1 MNNIK
6 TRSGM
11 LMTRGVMK
19 MKTDPPSFVCSVR
32 TFKHPQTNVTVTLHP
47 IPNIASRTFFN
58 EMSEQVHLDP
68 KYDIILCEDGRLPFI
83 EGSAEARK
91 VQFFRTI
98 FPIFSHRPVVP
109 SSCTKFEGVTTRDPA
124 ESRMAWTS
132 VTQSLSPG
140 VDPRA
145 RRAVERME
153 SYADGTRVV
162 CPWNIYHH
170 VYFSDKLAELGYEL
184 VEDREAVVINQK
196 QILGL
201 VAVMFIMSMMG
212 GMFVVRVLF
221 GM

>member
-1 MNNIK
+1 
-6 TRSGM
+6 M

-32 TFKHPQTNVTVTLHP
+32 TFKHPTTNVTVSLHP
-47 IPNIASRTFFN
+47 IPNIASRSFFN
-58 EMSEQVHLDP
+58 AMAEQVHLDP
-68 KYDIILCEDGRLPFI
+68 KFDIILCEDGRLPFV

-91 VQFFRTI
+91 AQISRTI

-109 SSCTKFEGVTTRDPA
+109 STCTKFEGLTTRDPA
-124 ESRMAWTS
+124 ESRMAWMS
-132 VTQSLSPG
+132 VTQTMSPG

-145 RRAVERME
+145 RRAVERLE
-153 SYADGTRVV
+153 SYPPGTRAV
-162 CPWNIYHH
+162 CPWNIYHN

-184 VEDREAVVINQK
+184 IEDREVVVIDQK

-201 VAVMFIMSMMG
+201 VVMMFVVSMLG
-212 GMFVVRVLF
+212 GMFVVRTLF